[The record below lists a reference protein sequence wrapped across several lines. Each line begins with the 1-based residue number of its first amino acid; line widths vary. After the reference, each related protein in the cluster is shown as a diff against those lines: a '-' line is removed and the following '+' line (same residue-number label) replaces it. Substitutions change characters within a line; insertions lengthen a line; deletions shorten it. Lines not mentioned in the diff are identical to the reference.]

1 MSEMPQYPFGKKPS
15 PPTPSKQP
23 WETEET
29 K

>member
-1 MSEMPQYPFGKKPS
+1 MPKHPFGKTPNQ
-15 PPTPSKQP
+15 PTPSKQP